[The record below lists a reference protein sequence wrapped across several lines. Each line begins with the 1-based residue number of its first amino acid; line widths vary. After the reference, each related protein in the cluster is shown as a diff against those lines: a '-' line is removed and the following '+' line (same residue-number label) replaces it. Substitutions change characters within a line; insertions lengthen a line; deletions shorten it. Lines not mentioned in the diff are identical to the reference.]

1 MDKYPISA
9 SSLEKFYYVD
19 GHQLERQYKEHL
31 SDYLNW
37 KDEGQGAHADTW
49 LVFPQNVGPRMS
61 IDETSLSD
69 GELYTIVSN
78 KDAKGKRGAL
88 AAIILGTKSED
99 IIAALKNIDQS
110 VRETVTEITLDLS
123 SSMRKI
129 AHKAFP
135 KAVQVTDRFHVQ
147 KLAME
152 ALQEMRISFRWDA
165 INEENR
171 QTAEN
176 KAARKRGEDVE
187 EYEPEVF
194 ENGDTRKQL
203 LARSRYLLFKSRN
216 KWTESQKKRAKIL
229 FELYPD
235 IENAYYLTDELRRIY
250 SSTKIKGVAY
260 TKLAHWYKHVEDA
273 GYDSFQVVKQTIYE
287 NYIDILNFFDNRST
301 NASAESF
308 NAKIKN
314 FRAQLRGIS
323 DVKYFLFRLQ
333 KIYA

>member
-1 MDKYPISA
+1 MK
-9 SSLEKFYYVD
+9 
-19 GHQLERQYKEHL
+19 
-31 SDYLNW
+31 
-37 KDEGQGAHADTW
+37 
-49 LVFPQNVGPRMS
+49 
-61 IDETSLSD
+61 
-69 GELYTIVSN
+69 
-78 KDAKGKRGAL
+78 
-88 AAIILGTKSED
+88 
-99 IIAALKNIDQS
+99 
-110 VRETVTEITLDLS
+110 
-123 SSMRKI
+123 
-129 AHKAFP
+129 
-135 KAVQVTDRFHVQ
+135 
-147 KLAME
+147 
-152 ALQEMRISFRWDA
+152 
-165 INEENR
+165 
-171 QTAEN
+171 
-176 KAARKRGEDVE
+176 

-235 IENAYYLTDELRRIY
+235 IENAYNLTDELRRIY

-287 NYIDILNFFDNRST
+287 NYIDILNFFNNRST

-323 DVKYFLFRLQ
+323 DVKCFLFRLQ